1 MSLGLMAL
9 NAAIDSRL
17 RPLLPAGM
25 GLGVGYAPENL
36 TELASPIHA
45 HVVPD
50 GAAPASDAG
59 AQARLMAGFTLYVF
73 LDQERIDATQE
84 ADAYQFFDDAMAHVL
99 GWQPLD
105 LGECRLVASPSP
117 LAYDGRI
124 GRLEFSF
131 HVPVYVRRA
140 P

>member
-9 NAAIDSRL
+9 NAAIDARL

-36 TELASPIHA
+36 TDLAAPIHA

-50 GAAPASDAG
+50 GAAPVDATG
-59 AQARLMAGFTLYVF
+59 PQARLMAGFTVYVF
-73 LDQERIDATQE
+73 LDQERIDAQQE
-84 ADAYQFFDDAMAHVL
+84 SDAYAFFDAALSHII
-99 GWQPLD
+99 GWPPLD
-105 LGECRLVASPSP
+105 LGACRLIASPTP

-131 HVPVYVRRA
+131 QVPVYVRRTA
-140 P
+140 

>member
-1 MSLGLMAL
+1 MSLSSAL
-9 NAAIDSRL
+9 DARL

-36 TELASPIHA
+36 TDLGAPIHA

-50 GAAPASDAG
+50 GAAPYADTG
-59 AQARLMAGFTLYVF
+59 NQARLMAGYTLYVF

-84 ADAYQFFDDAMAHVL
+84 ASAYQFFDDALAHIL
-99 GWQPLD
+99 GWAPMG
-105 LGECRLVASPSP
+105 LGECRLIASPSP

-131 HVPVYVRRA
+131 QVPVYVRRA
-140 P
+140 A